1 MTNITYTALSGVNSP
16 LISTSG
22 GLAPAT
28 VRVRIRVDLQRL
40 AKGAAGHAGMTLEA
54 WLNQAVEEKLQRL
67 IMEGVKR

>member
-1 MTNITYTALSGVNSP
+1 MTTTTYTTLPSGNSP
-16 LISTSG
+16 LVSTSG
-22 GLAPAT
+22 GLAPTT